1 MAFKFAKKVEKA
13 MPEKV
18 KGVRN
23 KQDWYPSPEKLA
35 PALMSLINFKDS
47 DVLLEPAKGQKGNQ
61 PFYDAF
67 PPANKKLWAEIDQ
80 GIDYFKNEFSADVV
94 ISNPPF
100 NLAEEF
106 IVKAID
112 ELKHGGMLV
121 FLLRVNYLGSQKRY
135 DSLWQQE
142 KYKPKQIITLV
153 QRPSFT
159 GDGATDS
166 TEYAFFVWA
175 DTSRMKDQSPIQ
187 WLSWF
192 ERKPKISRIE

>member
-1 MAFKFAKKVEKA
+1 MAFGFVKKEAKA

-18 KGVRN
+18 KGIRN
-23 KQDWYPSPEKLA
+23 KQDWYPTPEKLA
-35 PALMSLINFKDS
+35 PALMSLINFKEGDL
-47 DVLLEPAKGQKGNQ
+47 LLEPAKGQKGNQ

-67 PPANKKLWAEIDQ
+67 PAGHEKHWAEIDE
-80 GIDYFKNEFSADVV
+80 GVDYFANKYSADVI

-100 NLAEEF
+100 SLAQEF
-106 IVKAID
+106 LEKAIG
-112 ELKHGGMLV
+112 ELEPGGMLV

-135 DSLWQQE
+135 DSLWQQDR
-142 KYKPKQIITLV
+142 YKPRQIITLV

-166 TEYAFFVWA
+166 TEYAFFVFGDA
-175 DTSRMKDQSPIQ
+175 RRMKNKDPIQ

-192 ERKPKISRIE
+192 GRRKGKK

>member
-1 MAFKFAKKVEKA
+1 MAFKFAKKELYIPK
-13 MPEKV
+13 KI

-23 KQDWYPSPEKLA
+23 KNDFYPTPEKLA
-35 PALMSLINFKDS
+35 PALMSLINFKDG

-67 PPANKKLWAEIDQ
+67 PASHERLWAEIDQ
-80 GIDYFKNEFSADVV
+80 GVDYFKNEFSADVV

-112 ELKHGGMLV
+112 ELKLGGMLI

-135 DSLWQQE
+135 ESLWQQD

-159 GDGATDS
+159 GNGATDS
-166 TEYAFFVWA
+166 TEYALFVWGN
-175 DTSRMKDQSPIQ
+175 TSRMKDQSPIQ

-192 ERKPKISRIE
+192 DRKSKISRIE

>member
-1 MAFKFAKKVEKA
+1 MAFKPVKKELYIPK
-13 MPEKV
+13 KI

-23 KQDWYPSPEKLA
+23 KNDFYPTPEKLA
-35 PALMSLINFKDS
+35 PALMSLVNFKDG
-47 DVLLEPAKGQKGNQ
+47 DILLEPAKGQKGNQ

-67 PPANKKLWAEIDQ
+67 PPANKKLWAEIEQ
-80 GIDYFKNEFSADVV
+80 GVDYFKNDFSADVI

-100 NLAEEF
+100 NIAEEF

-112 ELKHGGMLV
+112 ELRPDGMLI

-135 DSLWQQE
+135 DSLWQQD

-166 TEYAFFVWA
+166 TEYAFFVWG

-192 ERKPKISRIE
+192 ERKSKSPRGE